1 MKCSLSPA
9 SPQFVNVGVD
19 SGDFLSVGQQQVVT
33 EILTPPTYT
42 NTAEVKTV
50 PTSLERGGHG
60 LLEAEIIITQPFTN
74 ISVSAFNPLGYDD
87 TFHLGDPVKQ
97 LGGSYGCTEE
107 AKWELK
113 TGQSISRR
121 SVGKIEL
128 SYRNLINLDRSL
140 DESKEENKIRIKIP
154 ITALSDARP
163 GQYAF
168 TLGVELSPDSVVSS
182 TQDIT
187 ITDQHA
193 AAPSVTAGQT
203 TGTVVALTPRVYPG
217 GSAAF
222 MIEVTV
228 PGALSWEVKVTGS
241 ISHTAVG
248 VRVHQTGLCAGFTS
262 RYQTSSGSSFDA
274 DFGAVTNVDSDPT
287 TVKLVVFFK
296 VDTGASTGAITESVT
311 IDGTQYSL
319 AGSEIVAPPAAVGE
333 ISGTGEA
340 LGPTSF
346 NTKFGAG
353 VRSLINIPP
362 TIINKPLTFKTYADD
377 SRPNLQ
383 AETFLVVASES

>member
-187 ITDQHA
+187 ITDQAFTPTA
-193 AAPSVTAGQT
+193 ASGQT
-203 TGTVVALTPRVYPG
+203 SGTVQPLTPRVFPG
-217 GSAAF
+217 TSAVF
-222 MIEVTV
+222 VIHITV
-228 PGALSWEVKVTGS
+228 PGSVSWELKVTGD
-241 ISHTAVG
+241 I
-248 VRVHQTGLCAGFTS
+248 R
-262 RYQTSSGSSFDA
+262 
-274 DFGAVTNVDSDPT
+274 
-287 TVKLVVFFK
+287 
-296 VDTGASTGAITESVT
+296 
-311 IDGTQYSL
+311 
-319 AGSEIVAPPAAVGE
+319 
-333 ISGTGEA
+333 
-340 LGPTSF
+340 
-346 NTKFGAG
+346 
-353 VRSLINIPP
+353 
-362 TIINKPLTFKTYADD
+362 
-377 SRPNLQ
+377 
-383 AETFLVVASES
+383 